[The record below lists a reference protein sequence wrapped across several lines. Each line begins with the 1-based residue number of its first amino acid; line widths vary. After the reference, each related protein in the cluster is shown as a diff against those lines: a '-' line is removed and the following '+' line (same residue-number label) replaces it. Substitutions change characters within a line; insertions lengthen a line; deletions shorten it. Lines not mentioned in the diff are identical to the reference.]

1 MNPLIRVPG
10 SGGSHGGPSGRP
22 HGDWLSFG
30 PMSDLI
36 NVLPVL
42 GAIIV
47 LGGLAL
53 GAAPKPALKPVPV
66 KRPQRR

>member
-1 MNPLIRVPG
+1 
-10 SGGSHGGPSGRP
+10 
-22 HGDWLSFG
+22 
-30 PMSDLI
+30 MSDLI

-53 GAAPKPALKPVPV
+53 ATPRPAPKPVPV
-66 KRPQRR
+66 KVKRRPERR